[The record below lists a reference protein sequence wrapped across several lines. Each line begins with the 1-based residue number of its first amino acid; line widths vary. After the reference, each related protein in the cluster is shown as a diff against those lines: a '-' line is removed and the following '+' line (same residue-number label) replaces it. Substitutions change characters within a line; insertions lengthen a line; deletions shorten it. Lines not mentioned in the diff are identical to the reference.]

1 MLLSLRVVGFGKS
14 MDGSS
19 CSLVLGFLK
28 GAWRDL
34 SSNLFAWMVTLFRV
48 QSQKLTATLVPDI
61 LANSNASRICC
72 WVSTKWGA
80 LIPVVSQW
88 CPLFP
93 CCSLL
98 HLSVLLPTPP
108 VCVAPYSTCL
118 CCSLLHQSVLLPTPP
133 VCVAPYYTSL
143 CCSLLHLSVLLPTPP
158 VCVAPYYTCLCCSLL
173 HLSVLLPTTPFC
185 VAPYHTGGGAVDDIE
200 LERRCHRAGVHGKHK
215 GLCRSTWQTDGLCG
229 QRWLLMWVIDL
240 A

>member
-108 VCVAPYSTCL
+108 VCVAPY
-118 CCSLLHQSVLLPTPP
+118 
-133 VCVAPYYTSL
+133 
-143 CCSLLHLSVLLPTPP
+143 
-158 VCVAPYYTCLCCSLL
+158 YTCLCCSLL